1 MPTTHKIETVQTPSV
16 RIHSLPQWVPWHRRF
31 VVWGRGLPR
40 VLTVPATLAVMEDM
54 TLEEFRVV
62 GDPESVMRP
71 YLLRVDRVL
80 KGETV
85 PALFGDRVTIHPVPL
100 EDRQIH
106 WTSSASDQQARRQVS
121 LVLTFSAPP
130 EPFFVDLVTLTLQM
144 AINGS
149 LSTEE
154 EQCQILALI
163 NAHGTD

>member
-1 MPTTHKIETVQTPSV
+1 MQTTHKTEMVQAPSV
-16 RIHSLPQWVPWHRRF
+16 RIHSLPRWVPGRRRF

-40 VLTVPATLAVMEDM
+40 VLTVPATLAVMEGL

-62 GDPESVMRP
+62 GDPESVTRP

-106 WTSSASDQQARRQVS
+106 WISSASDQQARRQVS

-130 EPFFVDLVTLTLQM
+130 APSFVDLVTLTLQV

-149 LSTEE
+149 LSTGEE
-154 EQCQILALI
+154 HQRILALI
-163 NAHGTD
+163 DANDHD